1 MKIGVFGGTFDPPH
15 WAHMILAEWVRTER
29 KLDKVWLMPVLSPPH
44 KQDSEITDP
53 ETRFEMVSLACG
65 EDEFIRPSDLDLRH
79 RRRPSYTFDLLN
91 ELKRKYRADKFSL
104 IVGADAILGFSTW
117 HRWQELLLKFE
128 VIGLLRPGKNLFNA
142 DKRVLSKIKILSTP
156 LLEISSTEIRKRVMR
171 GKSIRFMVS
180 FEVEKFIYE
189 KQLYRK

>member
-1 MKIGVFGGTFDPPH
+1 MKIGIFGGTFDPPH
-15 WAHMILAEWVRTER
+15 WAHMILAEWVRTES

-65 EDEFIRPSDLDLRH
+65 EDEFIRPSALDLRH

-91 ELKRKYRADKFSL
+91 ELKRKYRTDKFSL
-104 IVGADAILGFSTW
+104 IIGADAILEFSTW

-142 DKRVLSKIKILSTP
+142 GKRVLSKIKILSTP